1 MWNVQNN
8 KIYEMVY
15 LTQALA
21 RPTSVLMSLILL
33 IILLIVIQNI
43 IIFYNMW
50 MYKCNDVCNDVWVSV
65 CVCVTYFKSSRKDE
79 GGGCKMAPTNDLSS
93 GDWNLLRKK
102 DGVEGRLGE
111 GEEEWISS
119 SDTRNKK
126 IIINFLPPL
135 SQYYIIFF
143 LFPPFY
149 FSPSLPPSLIP
160 SSLLSTPALPYPLI
174 LLLWLNVFTWC
185 DSSLYDL
192 FREVGSDE
200 SGVTERE
207 KVLRGGES
215 FDSSSW
221 HKLSPNAL
229 KCAQSEDLLWI

>member
-21 RPTSVLMSLILL
+21 RPMSVLMSLILL
-33 IILLIVIQNI
+33 IILLIVIQYI
-43 IIFYNMW
+43 IIFYNTC
-50 MYKCNDVCNDVWVSV
+50 KCTRAMMCV

-143 LFPPFY
+143 LYSLLSTSLLP
-149 FSPSLPPSLIP
+149 SSLPPSLIP
-160 SSLLSTPALPYPLI
+160 SSLLSTPALPYPLV

-229 KCAQSEDLLWI
+229 KCAQSEDLLWF